1 MEGAKIL
8 IADDDLDIRESLQVI
23 LESRGYNVATAANKP
38 QCMERI
44 MADKPDLLI
53 LDIMMDSWQD
63 GFEIAR
69 ELKQA
74 AEFKELPILMLT
86 GVRNKTGM
94 DFKSAAGD
102 ETWCPVEGFL
112 EKPVEPD
119 VLVAE
124 VEKLLPKA

>member
-23 LESRGYNVATAANKP
+23 LESRGYKVATAANKP
-38 QCMERI
+38 ECMEGIR
-44 MADKPDLLI
+44 ADKPDLLI

-94 DFKSAAGD
+94 DFKSTAGD
-102 ETWCPVEGFL
+102 QAWCPFEGFL

-124 VEKLLPKA
+124 IEKLLP